1 MCIRDRATLNLA
13 GASSAS
19 AGTTVVNNYYVD
31 AQMLT
36 PTPEAGRVIAK
47 SLKEYSSLDGR

>member
-1 MCIRDRATLNLA
+1 MAAKATLNLA

-36 PTPEAGRVIAK
+36 PTPEAGRVIVK
-47 SLKEYSSLDGR
+47 SLKEFSGLDGR